1 MAEGVVKPSE
11 FKYAVL
17 LMLVFRHAVAVMRFL
32 TGMLD
37 SHCEL

>member
-17 LMLVFRHAVAVMRFL
+17 LMLVFKHAVGLVRFL
-32 TGMLD
+32 TGTLD